1 MHTRRLIAP
10 ALLSLFSFAAL
21 VSACGDD
28 ETLGSAPSSAAGAGG
43 SSGASG
49 TAGADAGG
57 GAGASA
63 AGSAGAGDAGAA
75 GSETSAG
82 AAGAATNGPPK
93 PSIGALAGTADFVK
107 SPAQCEQPAYTI
119 LESDQLGVV
128 SDFGSAKT
136 FTADTLTAL
145 VESQGITLPRP
156 LKYDVN
162 VAVVT
167 YTTQDR
173 GKLIDATAAIAR
185 PKNVPAD
192 AAPLPVLALLH
203 GTSGFRD
210 GCGVSKELEYQGLA
224 SALASLGFVVV
235 VPDYLGLKAMG
246 DPTGFPHPYLG
257 GIPTAIASL
266 DAIRAAYRLPDDL
279 IEGDARLSTDVV
291 IVGGSQGGHAALWV
305 DRFAPYYAGEF
316 KLRGIVATVPPAD
329 LVTESTL
336 ALTELRDSSANTM
349 AVMSTLPA
357 WYGAEGHIGD
367 WLKEPFATEVP
378 KALSDACEPTDEQKA
393 LLENYKSLDDAFQPA
408 LLEAAKQGK
417 IPEFPVLGCLVK
429 ENGLTTTSV
438 ERKTP
443 ADDGFGILWVL
454 GEKDTL
460 VDTPTERAS
469 YTTLCN
475 AGMPLQFLECAG
487 ASHTA
492 ATSWALPEIVN
503 FLFDRLDGKTF
514 APSCAV
520 TPATRCQGTPE
531 GK

>member
-1 MHTRRLIAP
+1 MLSRRHLVAP
-10 ALLSLFSFAAL
+10 ALVSLLSFAAL
-21 VSACGDD
+21 VVACGDE
-28 ETLGSAPSSAAGAGG
+28 ETAAPITPAVGGSAGKAGNPADTAAGAGG
-43 SSGASG
+43 DESPAGNGGTSGE
-49 TAGADAGG
+49 AGQAGSG
-57 GAGASA
+57 GAT
-63 AGSAGAGDAGAA
+63 D
-75 GSETSAG
+75 TV
-82 AAGAATNGPPK
+82 PQ
-93 PSIGALAGTADFVK
+93 PSIGKIPGTADFVK
-107 SPAQCEQPAYTI
+107 APAQCGQAAYTI
-119 LESDQLGVV
+119 LDDAKLGEVV
-128 SDFGSAKT
+128 DFGSAKT
-136 FTADTLTAL
+136 FTADTLQAL
-145 VESQGITLPRP
+145 VESQGITVPRP

-173 GKLIDATAAIAR
+173 GKLIEATAAIAR
-185 PKNVPAD
+185 PNNVPAD

-235 VPDYLGLKAMG
+235 VPDYLGLKASG
-246 DPTGFPHPYLG
+246 TPTGFPHPYLG

-279 IEGDARLSTDVV
+279 IEGGARLSTDVV

-316 KLRGIVATVPPAD
+316 TLRGIVATVPPAD

-336 ALTELRDSSANTM
+336 ALTTLRDSSANTI

-357 WYGAEGHIGD
+357 WYGAESHIGE
-367 WLKEPFATEVP
+367 WLKEPFATQAPEIL
-378 KALSDACEPTDEQKA
+378 AAACEPTDEQKA

-408 LLEAAKQGK
+408 LLDAAKAGE
-417 IPEFPVLGCLVK
+417 IADFPVLGCLIR
-429 ENGLTTTSV
+429 ENGLTSTSLP
-438 ERKTP
+438 RKTP
-443 ADDGFGILWVL
+443 ARDDFGILWVL

-460 VDTPTERAS
+460 VDTPTERVS
-469 YTTLCN
+469 YGTLCN
-475 AGMPLQFLECAG
+475 AGMPLQFLECQG

-492 ATSWALPEIVN
+492 ATTWALPEIVG
-503 FLFDRLDGKTF
+503 FLFDRLDGKAF

-520 TPATRCQGTPE
+520 TPATRCQGTPAD
-531 GK
+531 K